1 MNRALCA
8 GQAAILVASP
18 PDDRQSDG
26 DGAFWDLI
34 YILYPETVYTAGL
47 PAARDLVSSW
57 SALEAALK
65 VAACSAVQ
73 LLAGFMKL
81 VDREIFYE
89 S

>member
-1 MNRALCA
+1 MNRALRA
-8 GQAAILVASP
+8 GRAAMPAARAP

-47 PAARDLVSSW
+47 PAARDLVPSW

-65 VAACSAVQ
+65 VAACSA
-73 LLAGFMKL
+73 A
-81 VDREIFYE
+81 
-89 S
+89 